1 VLHYGLN
8 RITWIDDLMRPFLLG
23 VVLLVALVMN
33 GLIKRRR

>member
-1 VLHYGLN
+1 
-8 RITWIDDLMRPFLLG
+8 MRPFLLG